1 MLRLGN
7 MAAQVGTSL
16 RNFDFCND
24 RIATGPQRLEIQGA
38 NFFSEA
44 PLRPSCRWR
53 DGGGPPPGGR
63 VVAPRRQG
71 GGHPRAALLSLGF
84 WPLRQRPSR
93 PMRPTTDHVSP
104 QLACQGLVDLVD

>member
-44 PLRPSCRWR
+44 PPCVLHAV
-53 DGGGPPPGGR
+53 GGM
-63 VVAPRRQG
+63 VVAP
-71 GGHPRAALLSLGF
+71 PRGRVAAIRARLY
-84 WPLRQRPSR
+84 
-93 PMRPTTDHVSP
+93 
-104 QLACQGLVDLVD
+104 

>member
-44 PLRPSCRWR
+44 PPASFMPLAGWWW
-53 DGGGPPPGGR
+53 PPP
-63 VVAPRRQG
+63 RQG

>member
-44 PLRPSCRWR
+44 PLGPSCRWR
-53 DGGGPPPGGR
+53 DGGGPSPRGR
-63 VVAPRRQG
+63 VAAI
-71 GGHPRAALLSLGF
+71 RARLY
-84 WPLRQRPSR
+84 
-93 PMRPTTDHVSP
+93 
-104 QLACQGLVDLVD
+104 